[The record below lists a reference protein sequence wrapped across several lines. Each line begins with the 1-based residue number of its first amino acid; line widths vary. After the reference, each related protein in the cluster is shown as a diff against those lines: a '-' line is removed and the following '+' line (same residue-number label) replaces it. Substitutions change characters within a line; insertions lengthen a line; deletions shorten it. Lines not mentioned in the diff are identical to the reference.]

1 MRNRITYAG
10 KEFSDDL
17 DAAYRITTG
26 DCLLETSPLSD
37 SLAANTLE
45 FEVDSADTGLVQYVR
60 NDKMVYE
67 HRGRRL
73 GTFYVQSVGRVGR
86 QSYQFSAVSAVGLL
100 MGKTHYGGLYTGQ
113 TAEEVILDIVAGTG
127 VTVEIKS
134 IFRDYQLYGWL
145 PIATARDN
153 LAQVLFAIG
162 ACLRTMTNGVLR
174 VTSLYGGVSWARGA
188 GSCFTGGAVDYGT
201 PVARVIVTEHR
212 WEAGTESRELFNGA
226 ANQGDIIRFD
236 EPVHS
241 LQANGFTILESNCN
255 YAKVSAGTGTLTGT
269 PYLHHMRDITK
280 QVSEAGDDVT
290 VKEAYLVSLVNSVGV
305 AERLAEF
312 YAHRETVTQE
322 VVWDGEQPGDVVRT
336 AHPYGGT
343 AEVFLASADLAMSGI
358 LRASEEGVVGYRP
371 HTPESQTYYDFS
383 ELLTGSG
390 EWTVPEGVDN
400 VTAVLIGP
408 GTGGRGGS
416 PGTSDGRYGYGSYAG
431 GIDGST
437 TIYYLGGGIAGEG
450 GEAGTPGSPG
460 KVFQAT
466 MDVAP
471 GQKIAYNCPAGGA
484 GGAANSNGAAG
495 QPTTFGSLS
504 SDAGAVLESGYT
516 DPITQT
522 VYAQPGQA
530 GVKGGRG
537 TGADGT
543 GRDWK
548 LVQGEN
554 VVYNGVTYRPGST
567 GKSNAGNCSGGYGGG
582 PAAGANGGN
591 GKDAPTATSRR
602 AQVGDGGNG
611 ATPVTPPQNPQLGGG
626 GHAGH
631 GGGGAG
637 GQGNGANSAANYLV
651 RGYPGSGGAGG
662 RGGQGGNGGIL
673 LYYRKPQA
681 IQSGRFRGKNGQI
694 FFAKGRTTLAV

>member
-10 KEFSDDL
+10 REFSDDL

-73 GTFYVQSVGRVGR
+73 GTFYVQSVARVGR
-86 QSYQFSAVSAVGLL
+86 QSYQFSAISAVGLL

-134 IFRDYQLYGWL
+134 IFREYQLYGWL

-162 ACLRTMTNGVLR
+162 ASLRTLTNGVLR
-174 VTSLYGGVSWARGA
+174 ITSLYGGVSWARGA

-212 WEAGTESRELFNGA
+212 WETGTESRELFNGA

-236 EPVHS
+236 EPVHG
-241 LQANGFTILESNCN
+241 LQANGFQILESNCN

-269 PYLHHMRDITK
+269 PYLHHMRDITQ

-322 VVWDGEQPGDVVRT
+322 AVWDGEQPGDVVRT

-343 AEVFLASADLAMSGI
+343 AEVFLSSADLAMSGI

-371 HTPESQTYYDFS
+371 PTPESQTYYDYS
-383 ELLTGSG
+383 EVLTGSG
-390 EWTVPEGVDN
+390 EWTVPVGVDN

-408 GTGGRGGS
+408 GTGGRGGN
-416 PGTSDGRYGYGSYAG
+416 PGAAGTSGAR
-431 GIDGST
+431 GST
-437 TIYYLGGGIAGEG
+437 SDSWGMYYYLTTGVAGEG
-450 GEAGTPGSPG
+450 GAAGTPGSPG
-460 KVFQAT
+460 KVFQST
-466 MDVAP
+466 LDVTP
-471 GQKIAYNCPAGGA
+471 GQKIAYNCPTGGA
-484 GGAANSNGAAG
+484 GGAQSSNGSEG
-495 QPTTFGSLS
+495 QPTTFGGLS
-504 SDAGAVLESGYT
+504 SADGAVPENGYT
-516 DPITQT
+516 DPISQVT
-522 VYAQPGQA
+522 YARKGSSGTA
-530 GVKGGRG
+530 GGRG
-537 TGADGT
+537 TGATSASLGSSVVT
-543 GRDWK
+543 GPTVAGRSP
-548 LVQGEN
+548 GAN
-554 VVYNGVTYRPGST
+554 GARNGAVY
-567 GKSNAGNCSGGYGGG
+567 GGYGGG
-582 PAAGANGGN
+582 AAVGSNGGAGADAPSAVRVGAGGKGANASAPAAKTRPGDG
-591 GKDAPTATSRR
+591 
-602 AQVGDGGNG
+602 GDGGNG
-611 ATPVTPPQNPQLGGG
+611 GGGGG
-626 GHAGH
+626 GHGS
-631 GGGGAG
+631 GT
-637 GQGNGANSAANYLV
+637 NSAS
-651 RGYPGSGGAGG
+651 GYPYSTPSGSGGSGS
-662 RGGQGGNGGIL
+662 RGGQGGPGGIL

-694 FFAKGRTTLAV
+694 FFAKGRKTLAV

>member
-134 IFRDYQLYGWL
+134 ILRDYQLYGWL

-269 PYLHHMRDITK
+269 PYLHHMRDITR
-280 QVSEAGDDVT
+280 QVSEAGGDVT

-322 VVWDGEQPGDVVRT
+322 AVWDGEQPGDVVRT

-371 HTPESQTYYDFS
+371 PTPESQTYYDFS

-416 PGTSDGRYGYGSYAG
+416 PGTSDGR
-431 GIDGST
+431 
-437 TIYYLGGGIAGEG
+437 
-450 GEAGTPGSPG
+450 
-460 KVFQAT
+460 
-466 MDVAP
+466 
-471 GQKIAYNCPAGGA
+471 
-484 GGAANSNGAAG
+484 
-495 QPTTFGSLS
+495 
-504 SDAGAVLESGYT
+504 
-516 DPITQT
+516 
-522 VYAQPGQA
+522 
-530 GVKGGRG
+530 
-537 TGADGT
+537 
-543 GRDWK
+543 
-548 LVQGEN
+548 
-554 VVYNGVTYRPGST
+554 
-567 GKSNAGNCSGGYGGG
+567 
-582 PAAGANGGN
+582 
-591 GKDAPTATSRR
+591 
-602 AQVGDGGNG
+602 
-611 ATPVTPPQNPQLGGG
+611 
-626 GHAGH
+626 
-631 GGGGAG
+631 
-637 GQGNGANSAANYLV
+637 
-651 RGYPGSGGAGG
+651 
-662 RGGQGGNGGIL
+662 
-673 LYYRKPQA
+673 
-681 IQSGRFRGKNGQI
+681 
-694 FFAKGRTTLAV
+694 

>member
-60 NDKMVYE
+60 NDKLVYE
-67 HRGRRL
+67 HKGRRL
-73 GTFYVQSVGRVGR
+73 GTFYVQSVARVGR
-86 QSYQFSAVSAVGLL
+86 RSYQFSAVSAVGLL
-100 MGKTHYGGLYTGQ
+100 MGKTHYGGLYTGE
-113 TAEEVILDIVAGTG
+113 TAAEVIADIVADTG
-127 VTVEIKS
+127 VTVELKTT
-134 IFRDYQLYGWL
+134 FRDYQLYGWL

-162 ACLRTMTNGVLR
+162 ASLRTLTNGVLR

-269 PYLHHMRDITK
+269 PYLHHMRDITQ

-322 VVWDGEQPGDVVRT
+322 AVWDGEQPGDVVRT

-371 HTPESQTYYDFS
+371 PTPESQTYYDYS
-383 ELLTGSG
+383 EVLTGSG

-408 GTGGRGGS
+408 GTGGRGGN
-416 PGTSDGRYGYGSYAG
+416 PGAAGTSGAR
-431 GIDGST
+431 GST
-437 TIYYLGGGIAGEG
+437 SDSWGMYYYLTTGVAGEG
-450 GEAGTPGSPG
+450 GAAGTPGSPG
-460 KVFQAT
+460 KVFQST
-466 MDVAP
+466 LDVTP

-484 GGAANSNGAAG
+484 GGAQSSNGSAG
-495 QPTTFGSLS
+495 QPTTFGALS
-504 SDAGAVLESGYT
+504 SADGAIPENGYT
-516 DPITQT
+516 DPISQVT
-522 VYAQPGQA
+522 YARKGSSGTA
-530 GVKGGRG
+530 GGRG
-537 TGADGT
+537 TGATSASLGSSVVTGPTVAGRSPGT
-543 GRDWK
+543 NGARN
-548 LVQGEN
+548 GA
-554 VVYNGVTYRPGST
+554 VY
-567 GKSNAGNCSGGYGGG
+567 GGYGGG
-582 PAAGANGGN
+582 AAVGSNGGAGADAPSAVRVGAGGKGANASAPAAKTRPGDG
-591 GKDAPTATSRR
+591 
-602 AQVGDGGNG
+602 GDGGNG
-611 ATPVTPPQNPQLGGG
+611 GGGGG
-626 GHAGH
+626 GHGS
-631 GGGGAG
+631 GT
-637 GQGNGANSAANYLV
+637 NSAS
-651 RGYPGSGGAGG
+651 GYPYSNPSGSGGSGS
-662 RGGQGGNGGIL
+662 RGGQGGPGGIL